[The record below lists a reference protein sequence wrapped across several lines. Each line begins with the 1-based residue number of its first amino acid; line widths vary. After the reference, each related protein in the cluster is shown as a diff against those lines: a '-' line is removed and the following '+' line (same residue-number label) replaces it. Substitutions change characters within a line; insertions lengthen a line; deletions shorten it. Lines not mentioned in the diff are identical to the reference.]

1 MKPTETTDQTIYDV
15 DLDEYGIYLTNEEAI
30 YYLHQEHGLCGCF
43 ECEEYRKRMI

>member
-1 MKPTETTDQTIYDV
+1 MEQVEDIMDTI
-15 DLDEYGIYLTNEEAI
+15 DLDEYGIYLTNEESI